1 MEEKNGKQVP
11 KKIGMGA
18 QQDKDIQYEY
28 TVAFMLDQD
37 SHLAHAEK
45 DNTHLFEL
53 NEVLTEKSGEK
64 LYDWALK
71 GDAPAKQ
78 RQTTDEVEAA
88 KLKEAQEAIIAR
100 CKELGGQKNKEL
112 MKVLKQYE
120 PKGNPSKIT
129 GLADANECLR
139 ALAGVE
145 PVKEVKS

>member
-1 MEEKNGKQVP
+1 
-11 KKIGMGA
+11 MGA

-64 LYDWALK
+64 LYEWSIK

-78 RQTTDEVEAA
+78 RKTTDEVEAE
-88 KLKEAQEAIIAR
+88 KLAETKDAIIKK

-112 MKVLKQYE
+112 MRVLKQYE
-120 PKGNPSKIT
+120 PKGNPAKIV

-139 ALAGVE
+139 ALEAVE
-145 PVKEVKS
+145 PLKEGKNE